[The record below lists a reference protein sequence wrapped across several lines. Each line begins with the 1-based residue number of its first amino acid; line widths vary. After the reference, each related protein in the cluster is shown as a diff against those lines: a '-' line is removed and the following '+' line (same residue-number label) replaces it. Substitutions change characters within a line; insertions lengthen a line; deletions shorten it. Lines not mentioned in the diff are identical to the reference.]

1 MANTKKAVT
10 DFLQLGAKYELILA
24 GLYDDVVRL
33 QGTVND
39 VERRNHDSAEAVNR
53 ATSAVSEMQT
63 VVMHVEEEV
72 SKMSRKLEQQEVTK
86 ISRKLEQQRT
96 VIVLVGLVSI
106 AAAVLAVI
114 A

>member
-1 MANTKKAVT
+1 MANTKRAVT

-24 GLYDDVVRL
+24 GLYDDLVRL

-39 VERRNHDSAEAVNR
+39 VERRNHDSSESVNR

-63 VVMHVEEEV
+63 VVMHVKE
-72 SKMSRKLEQQEVTK
+72 EVTK
-86 ISRKLEQQRT
+86 MSRKLEQQRT

-106 AAAVLAVI
+106 AAAILAVI